1 MSVLVLKLV
10 ALSVKYVSK
19 KRVWAERFGDEYVDW
34 GLVDGM
40 TSKNVLGGCTEW
52 MALLSF
58 CKWEDMMKQSE
69 AVIQTSYPPLFILRK
84 HMRESNL
91 DTGDGDA
98 WTVACKVFLLMLVQG
113 LPSQHSLEVLTCSV
127 FRRDTRAGCT
137 SLLARQVHY
146 HYMAW
151 KGGGVGLLTR
161 SLFRN
166 AQAEHLFTPSD
177 YETAL
182 SFVLGQ
188 CTVDALTL
196 EQIHTKLQ
204 AAQED
209 RRLNLKM
216 SRMTVI
222 QGRPRL
228 RDKVSSE
235 LKTDEK
241 KTQVDTQL
249 DTWDSYTGFCYKHQF
264 PPTLSERVK
273 SRLYFLAS
281 QTRWDWAKYVEC
293 VLPSGGAV
301 GDKVVAHPVT
311 QPDLQVL
318 LRVIER
324 LSMDGSPPFEKMTE
338 FRKECFASFPVT
350 HVQRMTLS
358 QVSRE
363 GVVYERDDEGAH
375 DEHQVHDY
383 EFQFIDEECAHRKT
397 ERWR

>member
-1 MSVLVLKLV
+1 MQRVPTRHARGVYQP
-10 ALSVKYVSK
+10 ARTTGTLSLYGV
-19 KRVWAERFGDEYVDW
+19 E
-34 GLVDGM
+34 
-40 TSKNVLGGCTEW
+40 
-52 MALLSF
+52 
-58 CKWEDMMKQSE
+58 
-69 AVIQTSYPPLFILRK
+69 
-84 HMRESNL
+84 
-91 DTGDGDA
+91 
-98 WTVACKVFLLMLVQG
+98 
-113 LPSQHSLEVLTCSV
+113 
-127 FRRDTRAGCT
+127 
-137 SLLARQVHY
+137 
-146 HYMAW
+146 
-151 KGGGVGLLTR
+151 GGVGLLTR

-264 PPTLSERVK
+264 PHAVGARQESAL
-273 SRLYFLAS
+273 
-281 QTRWDWAKYVEC
+281 
-293 VLPSGGAV
+293 LPGQPNAVGLGQVCGVRAAVGGAV